1 MKSGEEE
8 KGRVGKVGVSQQN
21 VEEAVEAE
29 EGRGREEI
37 RREMKHEEEEEE
49 DKGSVGKG
57 ERIKSGEEEEG
68 GEGVGGKWGER
79 SDVSEAPQGQ
89 MTRPTPSRTGYL
101 RVPAASLSFLPICRI
116 MSAYLPGF
124 RFTASTAI
132 LRSFFVLRFTHL
144 FSVYNVSII

>member
-1 MKSGEEE
+1 
-8 KGRVGKVGVSQQN
+8 
-21 VEEAVEAE
+21 
-29 EGRGREEI
+29 
-37 RREMKHEEEEEE
+37 MKHEEEEEE

-116 MSAYLPGF
+116 TSAYLARVPFHCVHGHP
-124 RFTASTAI
+124 SLLLCPQVYSLI
-132 LRSFFVLRFTHL
+132 LCVQCFSNLAFVEPLQGGGAGR
-144 FSVYNVSII
+144 IR